1 MIMYKKLFT
10 FYFEIDLIEFTELN
24 FGWML
29 KRLLTR
35 GHHSFWH
42 SIIIITTV
50 APLKSVKLLFKR
62 RNVLFNTSL
71 N

>member
-1 MIMYKKLFT
+1 MYKKLFT
-10 FYFEIDLIEFTELN
+10 FYFEIDRIEFTELN
-24 FGWML
+24 FGWLL

-42 SIIIITTV
+42 SIIIITPI